1 MKKFMI
7 LHFGFKTPT
16 GKFEFYSETLKK
28 ALANSKFKNAAAFGT
43 KIKGHIMIT
52 DHTDECWFRNIK
64 LLELPAK

>member
-1 MKKFMI
+1 MFMPQVSAAEPAI
-7 LHFGFKTPT
+7 NAPNTLTK
-16 GKFEFYSETLKK
+16 SETLKK